1 MAGFE
6 RIRPFFIENWH
17 FKFIVNMQKRQYFAI
32 ISLALLIF
40 ASLIYLFLQPSSK
53 IEQEK
58 PLQGSP
64 KNDTSN
70 ALAKSSSQVSF
81 QPAEVIQ
88 KSSEPIQT
96 LPSSTPSP
104 SEKDQIINKVR
115 DASTTYDA
123 ASLPIIEPYLYSPDP
138 EVRGEAV
145 NAIVNLGDK
154 AGAALLR
161 KYAEKESN
169 LERKLEILKLAD
181 WLELPSG
188 KIRFSKKKSEKAQP

>member
-1 MAGFE
+1 MKNPA
-6 RIRPFFIENWH
+6 R
-17 FKFIVNMQKRQYFAI
+17 
-32 ISLALLIF
+32 LALIAFTLLITGLLF
-40 ASLIYLFLQPSSK
+40 YLLLEPTSKTEKAESRQALPDKPSPTSSVVA
-53 IEQEK
+53 
-58 PLQGSP
+58 SP
-64 KNDTSN
+64 K
-70 ALAKSSSQVSF
+70 ASF
-81 QPAEVIQ
+81 
-88 KSSEPIQT
+88 EPTEEIKT
-96 LPSSTPSP
+96 LPSTVYSVPASTPSP
-104 SEKDQIINKVR
+104 SEKDKIIDKVR

-161 KYAEKESN
+161 KYAEKESD

-188 KIRFSKKKSEKAQP
+188 KFRLSKKKNEKAQP

>member
-6 RIRPFFIENWH
+6 RIRPFFVKNR
-17 FKFIVNMQKRQYFAI
+17 FLKFITNMQNRQYFAI
-32 ISLALLIF
+32 ISLAFLIF
-40 ASLIYLFLQPSSK
+40 AGLLYLFLQPASK
-53 IEQEK
+53 IKQEK
-58 PLQGSP
+58 PSQGVP
-64 KNDTSN
+64 ANVTSN

-88 KSSEPIQT
+88 KSSEPIQA

-188 KIRFSKKKSEKAQP
+188 KFRLSKKKNEKAQP